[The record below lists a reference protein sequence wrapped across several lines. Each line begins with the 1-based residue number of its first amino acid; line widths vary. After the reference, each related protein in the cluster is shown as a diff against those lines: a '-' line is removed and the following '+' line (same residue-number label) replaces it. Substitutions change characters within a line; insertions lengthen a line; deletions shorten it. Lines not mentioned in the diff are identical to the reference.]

1 MDKSLVPIIIY
12 DTSPR
17 KSPRTVVSYCA
28 ALSSCERLGAWR
40 QAFEVLTAME
50 GAKLRSDVTW
60 MAFGYGAFMLMGIIY
75 MVI

>member
-1 MDKSLVPIIIY
+1 MN
-12 DTSPR
+12 R
-17 KSPRTVVSYCA
+17 PRTVISYCA

-60 MAFGYGAFMLMGIIY
+60 MPRENHGKI
-75 MVI
+75 VI